1 MIFKKNY
8 EQYYIETSKLS
19 PNELLNYFGDQAG
32 LISLSILPI
41 AAFLPELTNKI
52 LIVFVAFLRM
62 KIDAITQE
70 SDN

>member
-1 MIFKKNY
+1 MILKKSY
-8 EQYYIETSKLS
+8 EQYYIETEKLS

-32 LISLSILPI
+32 FISMAILPI

-52 LIVFVAFLRM
+52 LILFVAFIRY
-62 KIDAITQE
+62 KIDYICQE